1 MLTSPVVITW
11 LASMLVTRVIGT
23 KTRRR
28 PGTSTTSPT
37 ARGCCRRALKT
48 AITSRTL
55 PTWSP
60 SGSNT
65 GSPARRATK
74 TRDPAPLTVAAP

>member
-1 MLTSPVVITW
+1 MLITW
-11 LASMLVTRVIGT
+11 PASTLVTLVIGT
-23 KTRRR
+23 NTRRR

-37 ARGCCRRALKT
+37 TLGRSRPERTMAT
-48 AITSRTL
+48 TSRTR

-65 GSPARRATK
+65 ASPAIRATK
-74 TRDPAPLTVAAP
+74 TRVALTLPG